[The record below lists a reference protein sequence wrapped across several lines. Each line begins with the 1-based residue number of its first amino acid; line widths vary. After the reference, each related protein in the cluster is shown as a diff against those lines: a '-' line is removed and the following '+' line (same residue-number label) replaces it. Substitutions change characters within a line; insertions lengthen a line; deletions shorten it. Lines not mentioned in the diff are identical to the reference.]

1 MELNNKILFIGP
13 EFYNYHH
20 EIILELERRGKQVDF
35 YSEMNQSVLYRIA
48 NKLSKTCTKNLED
61 RHINAI
67 LDSIDKDMYGA
78 VFIIRGGYFTPV
90 SMLRLKKLL
99 PKAKF
104 IMYQWDSVEQNN
116 YLPLVP
122 YFDHVQTFDMK
133 DAEKYDLS
141 YLPLFYTSQYQQL
154 AKKQRKKKYDLVFF
168 GAYHS
173 NRLDIVKQ
181 ISAEFEKQNLI
192 FKSHL
197 YITKLALLRLLVK
210 RVITFKDI
218 RFFKTFSASSD
229 QIIKTYNETVAVLD
243 VELSIQNGL
252 TIRTFE
258 VLGANLKLVTTN
270 NNIKKESFFDAQQ
283 VLVINR
289 NNIKIPVE
297 FFQQAITKNNRYNQF
312 HISNWLAKNM
322 L

>member
-13 EFYNYHH
+13 EFYNYHR

-48 NKLSKTCTKNLED
+48 NKLSQTCTKNLED
-61 RHINAI
+61 KHINAI
-67 LDSIDKDMYGA
+67 LDRIDIDMYDT

-133 DAEKYDLS
+133 DAEKYGIS
-141 YLPLFYTSQYQQL
+141 YLPLFYTQQYQQL
-154 AKKQRKKKYDLVFF
+154 AEKQRKKKYDLVFF

-173 NRLDIVKQ
+173 NRLDIIKQ
-181 ISAEFEKQNLI
+181 ISAQFEKQGLVFN
-192 FKSHL
+192 SHL

-210 RVITFKDI
+210 RVITFKEI
-218 RFFKTFSASSD
+218 SFFKTFSASSD
-229 QIIKTYNETVAVLD
+229 QIIKTYNETEAVLD

-258 VLGANLKLVTTN
+258 VLGANLRLVTTN
-270 NNIKKESFFDAQQ
+270 SNIKNESFFDEQRIL
-283 VLVINR
+283 LVDR
-289 NNIKIPVE
+289 HNIQIPVA
-297 FFQQAITKNNRYNQF
+297 FFHQILSNNNKYDQF
-312 HISNWLAKNM
+312 HIRHWLAKNM